1 MISILVNLP
10 IILSPQFADLKIKPE
25 VTLEKKG
32 FFIRGG
38 KNCASE
44 FVQVEKI
51 IGGNSDDPDDKK
63 RTKKTFNRY
72 CNNISEDKVN
82 SIKGRI
88 SVLKLKGTRKRL
100 SRPLCPSGFQ

>member
-1 MISILVNLP
+1 MHTKVITIIANVPN
-10 IILSPQFADLKIKPE
+10 ILSPQFADLRVKPE

-51 IGGNSDDPDDKK
+51 IGGNSNDPDDKK

-72 CNNISEDKVN
+72 CNNISEDKVD
-82 SIKGRI
+82 SIKGGV
-88 SVLKLKGTRKRL
+88 S
-100 SRPLCPSGFQ
+100 FF